1 MCAILHAKMRAK
13 FATPSIARR
22 VPSGGTHAGMSLFS
36 TPGKRTE
43 RLPTLRVTPS
53 EKKAISWLVE
63 KLSKEHGTSYGVS
76 DVMRI
81 ALNRLYETEHGKNKD
96 NAAASESRKSL

>member
-1 MCAILHAKMRAK
+1 MPFASQNCAASHRVTRA
-13 FATPSIARR
+13 TEWY
-22 VPSGGTHAGMSLFS
+22 SGRMSLFS

-53 EKKAISWLVE
+53 EKQAIAWLVE
-63 KLSKEHGTSYGVS
+63 RLSKEHGTSYGVS

-81 ALNRLYETEHGKNKD
+81 ALNRLYESEQIKTNSY
-96 NAAASESRKSL
+96 ASPAEKVQG